1 MGGVMKKITLSFD
14 VLAAIIAVTILQA
27 CANVAGLTQCA
38 TPKLDPPG
46 GSGPAGSSIS
56 VRISTA
62 TVGAKLRFTTDGSKP
77 TSTHG
82 TLIAAE
88 SGSAPIPCVFGRT
101 LKLQAIAFKPG
112 LTDSAI
118 AVGNYTASN

>member
-1 MGGVMKKITLSFD
+1 MGSVMKKITLSFD
-14 VLAAIIAVTILQA
+14 VLAVIIAVTILQA
-27 CANVAGLTQCA
+27 CATTAGLTQCA
-38 TPKLDPPG
+38 TPTLTPQSA
-46 GSGPAGSSIS
+46 SGPAGSSIR
-56 VRISTA
+56 VMISTA
-62 TVGAKLRFTTDGSKP
+62 TLGAKLRYTTDGSKP

-112 LTDSAI
+112 WTDSAI
-118 AVGNYTASN
+118 AVGYYTASP

>member
-1 MGGVMKKITLSFD
+1 MKKVALSFD

-27 CANVAGLTQCA
+27 CANVASLTTQCA

-62 TVGAKLRFTTDGSKP
+62 TVGARLRYTTDGSKP
-77 TSTHG
+77 TSTYG

-118 AVGNYTASN
+118 AVGYYTASN